1 MNSTDFVHLHTHSH
15 YSLLDGLAKID
26 DLIDRCAEL
35 GMESLALTDHGTMY
49 GVVEFYQKAKKKGIK
64 PIIGVEVY
72 IAPNGMRGRIP
83 RVDDKRY
90 HFILLA
96 KNKVGYKNLIKLTSQ
111 AHLEGFYY
119 KPRID
124 DELLQKHCEGL
135 IGTSACLAGEI
146 SRKIVAKNLKGAERA
161 ALKYQKMF
169 GPENF
174 FLELEAHS
182 NLENQDEINDQLI
195 KMSKKLGIPLVAAN
209 DIHYIYKEDDTVQDI
224 LLCIQMGKQV
234 SDKNR
239 MSMMGENYSMKS
251 PKEMIEHFKDVPEA
265 IKNTQKIA
273 ERCNVELET
282 NEYFIPKIDI
292 PEGKTAD
299 SFLEEQCQSTIDKH
313 YPNAKNID
321 EISKRLNYELGI
333 IEKMGFAS
341 YFLIVADYV
350 NWARE
355 NGVVVGPGRGSAA
368 GSIVSFLLG
377 ITDMDPLKFNLLFER
392 FLNPDRISM
401 PDIDI
406 DFADDGRDKVIEYVK
421 NKYGEDQFAQIIT
434 FGTMAARGSI
444 RDAGRVLGYPYAFC
458 DKIAK
463 AVPPMMKLK
472 EALEKSPDLK
482 KFYLDDPAAKKLL
495 DSAKRLEGVAR
506 HSSTHACG
514 VIITPDHM
522 DNYVPRQYASQNDKT
537 IISQYSMKYVESM
550 GLVKMD
556 FLGLANLTILK
567 KALEIIHQEKDPD
580 IELKNIPLDDT
591 TTYQKIFQKGL
602 TTGIFQFESSGMKQY
617 LRMLKPT
624 VFEDLIS
631 MAAMYRPGPL
641 NSGMVDEFIARK
653 NGKKEITYRHPS
665 MKSALENTYGVI
677 IYQEQVMQLSK
688 DMAGFTGGQ
697 ADVLR
702 KAMGKKIESMM
713 KEMGSK
719 FVDGCVKNNIPKKIA
734 EQTFDDM
741 FKFSEYGF
749 VRAHAACYALI
760 GYQTAYLKTHYP
772 TEFMAALL
780 ASDKDNLD
788 RITIEA
794 RECKDMGIEILPP
807 DINESFANF
816 RVVKRDGKEAIRFGL
831 EAIKNVGG
839 HVVEEIVKK
848 RIADGQYKSL
858 TDFLGRVE
866 TKDLNKK
873 SLESLAKAGA
883 LDNIGERN
891 LIIENIETILQF
903 IKETRA
909 EKVGGQKGLF
919 DNLSEV
925 LPPARVNLKKVDP
938 APKRNRLVWEKE
950 LLGFYLSEHPLDEY
964 REFLQKQTIPSSKID
979 SVSNGTTI
987 VVGGIIQKVQKII
1000 TRTGKPMF
1008 FVPMEDAEGSF
1019 ELIVFPNVA
1028 EEIGEIFEVDA
1039 IIMAKGKY
1047 SNKDGDRKILC
1058 DKAKVITQEDVN
1070 LFHQRNNIQTPDK
1083 IVIKVKSNTNLS
1095 ESLNNIKALLSAQE
1109 KGNCQVIL
1117 EVASKRID
1125 TNFNIHHPNEF
1136 ISILQKRMSNSII
1149 CSFTE

>member
-1 MNSTDFVHLHTHSH
+1 M
-15 YSLLDGLAKID
+15 K
-26 DLIDRCAEL
+26 
-35 GMESLALTDHGTMY
+35 SLAITDHGTMY

-72 IAPNGMRGRIP
+72 VAPNGMGGRIP

-90 HFILLA
+90 HLILLA
-96 KNKVGYKNLIKLTSQ
+96 KNETGYKNLIKLTSK

-124 DELLQKHCEGL
+124 DELLQKHCDGL
-135 IGTSACLAGEI
+135 IGTSACIAGEI
-146 SRKIVAKNLKGAERA
+146 SRKIVAKNLKGAEQT

-174 FLELEAHS
+174 FLELQAHP
-182 NLENQDEINDQLI
+182 NLENQNEVNDHLI
-195 KMSKKLGIPLVAAN
+195 KLSKKLGIPLVAAN
-209 DIHYIYKEDDTVQDI
+209 DIHYIYKEDNTVQDI

-239 MSMMGENYSMKS
+239 MSMMDEDYSMKS
-251 PKEMIEHFKDVPEA
+251 PKEMIEYFKDVPEA

-273 ERCNVELET
+273 ERCNVSLEPT
-282 NEYFIPKIDI
+282 GYHIPKIDI

-299 SFLEEQCQSTIDKH
+299 ILIREQCELAIDHH
-313 YPNAKNID
+313 YPNAKNRD
-321 EISKRLNYELGI
+321 EILQRLTYELGV

-355 NGVVVGPGRGSAA
+355 NKVVVGPGRGSAA
-368 GSIVSFLLG
+368 GSITSFLLG
-377 ITDMDPLKFNLLFER
+377 ITDMDPLEFNLMFER

-406 DFADDGRDKVIEYVK
+406 DFADNGRDKVIEYVK

-463 AVPPMMKLK
+463 AVPPLMKLA
-472 EALEKSPDLK
+472 EALTKSPELK
-482 KFYLDDPAAKKLL
+482 ALYKDDPAAKKLL

-514 VIITPDHM
+514 VIVTPTHM
-522 DNYVPRQYASQNDKT
+522 DDYIPRQYASQNDKT
-537 IISQYSMKYVESM
+537 IISQYSMKYVEFI

-556 FLGLANLTILK
+556 FLGLANLTILE
-567 KALEIIHQEKDPD
+567 KALEIIRQEKNPD
-580 IELKNIPLDDT
+580 IGLKNIPLDDLL
-591 TTYQKIFQKGL
+591 TYQKIFQKGL

-617 LRMLKPT
+617 LRMLRPT

-665 MKSALENTYGVI
+665 MKPALENTYGTI

-697 ADVLR
+697 ADTLR

-719 FVDGCVKNNIPKKIA
+719 FIAGCVKNNISEKIA
-734 EQTFDDM
+734 QQTFDDM
-741 FKFSEYGF
+741 YKFSEYGF

-760 GYQTAYLKTHYP
+760 GYQTAYLKAHYP

-794 RECKDMGIEILPP
+794 RECKEMGIDILPP
-807 DINESFANF
+807 DINESFVNF
-816 RVVKRDGKEAIRFGL
+816 RVVKHDQKETIRFGL
-831 EAIKNVGG
+831 AAIKNVGG
-839 HVVEEIVKK
+839 HVVEEIVRK
-848 RIADGQYKSL
+848 RLENGPYKSL
-858 TDFLGRVE
+858 TDFLERVE

-883 LDNIGERN
+883 LDHIGERN
-891 LIIENIETILQF
+891 LVIENIDAILQF

-925 LPPARVNLKKVDP
+925 LPPARINLKEAEP
-938 APKRNRLVWEKE
+938 APKKSRLVWEKE

-964 REFLQKQTIPSSKID
+964 REFLEKQTTSSLKID
-979 SVSNGTTI
+979 SLSNGTTV

-1008 FVPMEDAEGSF
+1008 FVPMEDVEGTF

-1028 EEIGEIFEVDA
+1028 AEIGEIFEVDA

-1047 SNKDGDRKILC
+1047 SNKDNARKILC
-1058 DKAKVITQEDVN
+1058 DKAKLITKEDVN
-1070 LFHQRNNIQTPDK
+1070 LFEQRNNIKSPNK
-1083 IVIKVKSNTNLS
+1083 ITIKIKNNSNLS
-1095 ESLNNIKALLSAQE
+1095 DSLNSIKTLLNAQE
-1109 KGNCQVIL
+1109 KGECQVLL
-1117 EVASKRID
+1117 EVASRQID
-1125 TNFNIHHPNEF
+1125 THFNIHHPEQF
-1136 ISILQKRMSNSII
+1136 ISILQKSMSNSII
-1149 CSFTE
+1149 IE